1 MKRIAGIFI
10 VLIVV
15 FSVGIALKV
24 RENRAALSGP
34 SGGSGI
40 IEGTEADVVARI
52 PARITKVLV
61 DEGDAVEAGQV
72 LVELDCREQQAVLR
86 AAQAREEA
94 GKSQAKAAEAQMRA
108 ALGASEAAQ
117 AQVGAAGAQREA
129 LETGH
134 GVATRQL
141 TRLEKLEGEGG
152 ATEMELDRV
161 SGQARQL
168 SEQIRALDAQVKAA
182 KGQAMAAKG
191 QAEAARAQAEAA
203 VVAVTAAEADVARAE
218 SLVEEC
224 TLRSPLTGYVEV
236 RAYEPQEVVLPGTRV
251 LTVVRLSPAK
261 TSFYIPNAEL
271 AEAKV
276 GRKVTF
282 TADAWPGKTFE
293 GAITQVAKDAEFTPR
308 NVQTREDRDRLVY
321 RVEVRAENAEGLLRP
336 GMPVEVTIPGSERE

>member
-1 MKRIAGIFI
+1 VRRIAGIFI
-10 VLIVV
+10 VLIVA
-15 FSVGIALKV
+15 FSVGIGLKV
-24 RENRAALSGP
+24 RANRAALSGP

-40 IEGTEADVVARI
+40 IEGTQADVVARI
-52 PARITKVLV
+52 PARITQIHAE
-61 DEGDAVEAGQV
+61 EGDRVEVGQV

-86 AAQAREEA
+86 AAEARLA
-94 GKSQAKAAEAQMRA
+94 AAKSQAKAAQAQMDA
-108 ALGASEAAQ
+108 ALGMSQAAQ

-141 TRLEKLEGEGG
+141 TRLEKLEGQGG

-168 SEQIRALDAQVKAA
+168 SEQIKALDAQVMAARGQAKAA
-182 KGQAMAAKG
+182 QG

-203 VVAVTAAEADVARAE
+203 VVAVTAAEADVARAA

-224 TLRSPLTGYVEV
+224 TLKAPLSGYVEV

-251 LTVVRLSPAK
+251 LSVVRLSPAR

-271 AEAKV
+271 AEARV

-282 TADAWPGKTFE
+282 TADAYPGKTFE
-293 GAITQVAKDAEFTPR
+293 GQITQVAKEAEFTPR
-308 NVQTREDRDRLVY
+308 NVQTRQDRDRLVY
-321 RVEVRAENAEGLLRP
+321 RVEVRAENADGLLRP
-336 GMPVEVTIPGSERE
+336 GMPVEVTLPGSERE